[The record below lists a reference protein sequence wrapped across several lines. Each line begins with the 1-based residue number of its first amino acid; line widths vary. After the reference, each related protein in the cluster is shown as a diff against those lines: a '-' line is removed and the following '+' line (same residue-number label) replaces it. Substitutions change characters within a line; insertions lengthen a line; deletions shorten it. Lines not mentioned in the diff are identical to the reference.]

1 VAGLVVYAAVALG
14 TRHWW
19 ISGLGALVTAVLLW
33 RRHPRARFASYVLLS
48 VIVLRGA
55 VIGAWVLAVL
65 AVAGLLVLQT
75 PAARQAW
82 PRLRPGWR
90 RGPATAN
97 DGDTMARP

>member
-1 VAGLVVYAAVALG
+1 
-14 TRHWW
+14 
-19 ISGLGALVTAVLLW
+19 VTAVLLW

-48 VIVLRGA
+48 VTVLRGA
-55 VIGAWVLAVL
+55 IIGAWVLAVL

-90 RGPATAN
+90 RGPATSN